1 MVHAHPAHMDKPL
14 LTEEPACHNNKFKF
28 KYMLPVEKD
37 KEESHQ
43 LNVLTAQI
51 TPEFQMT

>member
-1 MVHAHPAHMDKPL
+1 MVDAHPAHMDKPL

-28 KYMLPVEKD
+28 KYTLPVDKD